1 MPATP
6 MATSVMP
13 WRQARPNESEITTAT
28 STPGSSASA
37 SRSLAAEASG
47 STGSRQTVSSPGT
60 FEASTPALAQT
71 KPWWVSEMTMPRSM
85 RTMRRLS
92 LKHDLDLARVLPV
105 ACRVT
110 LRERGRLDRAKVDQ
124 TALGLADDLVRH
136 DEHVAGRRSPAT
148 ASRDHTV
155 QVVAGTDLGEALDAK
170 HLDPLHGRATPV
182 SLRRA
187 RSPAVSRSK
196 ARWGRSQILTSR
208 PRRAGSPKVRLE
220 AVYPEGEGQDV
231 GGSDQERV
239 RAGTRPVRGDD
250 RRRPLARLLQHRAH
264 VTRIEERK
272 VCGEDEERAR
282 HRAPAPCGVPLRGRG

>member
-71 KPWWVSEMTMPRSM
+71 KPWWVSEITMPRSM

-105 ACRVT
+105 AGRVT
-110 LRERGRLDRAKVDQ
+110 LGERGRLDRAEIDQ
-124 TALGLADDLVRH
+124 TAFGLADDLVRH
-136 DEHVAGRRSPAT
+136 DEDVAGDAGSPAT
-148 ASRDHTV
+148 ASEIIRFKSSPGRTSGKPSTPSTSNPFTG
-155 QVVAGTDLGEALDAK
+155 AP
-170 HLDPLHGRATPV
+170 PLL

-208 PRRAGSPKVRLE
+208 PRLRAAPRCASKLSTPK
-220 AVYPEGEGQDV
+220 AKGNDV
-231 GGSDQERV
+231 GGPRQERV
-239 RAGTRPVRGDD
+239 RAGTASR
-250 RRRPLARLLQHRAH
+250 Q
-264 VTRIEERK
+264 
-272 VCGEDEERAR
+272 
-282 HRAPAPCGVPLRGRG
+282 GR